1 MHAMPCIYHGI
12 TQYTHMVWIA
22 MPYAYGTYRMHMVVL
37 LTQRCILTKSF
48 RTLCLCHYY
57 LPHFGPASDGWIIF
71 NVLEPPDAVDILFFM
86 KLLNK
91 AEAITESDADE
102 ATPLSISKADKEA
115 IDLILSQ
122 LLAKKAQLE
131 EIDKSILKE

>member
-1 MHAMPCIYHGI
+1 M
-12 TQYTHMVWIA
+12 
-22 MPYAYGTYRMHMVVL
+22 
-37 LTQRCILTKSF
+37 
-48 RTLCLCHYY
+48 
-57 LPHFGPASDGWIIF
+57 
-71 NVLEPPDAVDILFFM
+71 LEPPDAVDIFFFM